1 MTSALDR
8 ALIDAQ
14 IDVWTAQLTAAR
26 RLQNLTQREL
36 AERTGTTQARV
47 GAWETESATREQ
59 PTVLSLMLWAGA
71 LGFELQMV
79 PAESFNPKEQ

>member
-26 RLQNLTQREL
+26 RLQNLSQREL
-36 AERTGTTQARV
+36 AALIGTTQARV
-47 GAWETESATREQ
+47 GAWETDSCAREQ
-59 PTVLSLMLWAGA
+59 PTLRSLMLWAGA
-71 LGFELQMV
+71 LKFSLLMV
-79 PAESFNPKEQ
+79 PAEPINPKEQ